1 MKNQNKTQT
10 PKNKKNTTA
19 KKMPKRKSK
28 AGSPH
33 EKDHDALARV
43 GFSDIKGVR
52 GLLQTELPEDL
63 KAALDFS
70 TLQRISDSYTDESLK
85 STYSDKAFTCKSL
98 EGETAIIAFICEHK
112 SYIPNEPIHI
122 QLLKY
127 EVNHWQDTILAG
139 EPIAC
144 IITIVIYHGE
154 HDWAIKPFADYFNL
168 KTPVFRRYIPQFE
181 IIFINLRSMPEEK
194 ITANP
199 LLGKL
204 RAVLLSLKY
213 SHNPN
218 VLLEY
223 FNFILNFVLDSD
235 GNVTEVEI
243 RYFNAVVEYL
253 QRRTLITEEEYLQ
266 KIDNL
271 NDDLKTMATSTYHTI
286 LRNAYKRA
294 KIEVQAE
301 VRAEVQAEVRAEVQA
316 EVRAKL
322 EELVTNLLLEFNF
335 KDDKI
340 ANLANVP
347 LEFVKQIRDKL
358 AKRP

>member
-1 MKNQNKTQT
+1 MSKSNKDQSS
-10 PKNKKNTTA
+10 KK
-19 KKMPKRKSK
+19 KVPPRRKRKSG
-28 AGSPH
+28 ALH

-52 GLLQTELPEDL
+52 GLLLTELPDDL

-70 TLQRISDSYTDESLK
+70 TLQRISDSYTDDNLK

-122 QLLKY
+122 QLLQY
-127 EVNHWQDTILAG
+127 EINHWRETALAG
-139 EPIAC
+139 QTIAC
-144 IITIVIYHGE
+144 IIPIVIYHGVK
-154 HDWAIKPFADYFNL
+154 DWNIQPFPTYFNL
-168 KTPVFRRYIPQFE
+168 KTPVFHRYIPQFD
-181 IIFINLRSMPEEK
+181 IIFINLHSMPEEK
-194 ITANP
+194 IVANP

-204 RAVLLSLKY
+204 KAVLLSLKY

-223 FNFILNFVLDSD
+223 FNIILNFVLDSD
-235 GNVTEVEI
+235 GNITEVEI
-243 RYFNAVVEYL
+243 RYFNAVIEYL
-253 QRRTLITEEEYLQ
+253 QRRTLITEEEFLQ

-271 NDDLKTMATSTYHTI
+271 NDDLKNMATSTYHTI

-301 VRAEVQAEVRAEVQA
+301 VRAEVQAEVRA
-316 EVRAKL
+316 KL
-322 EELVTNLLLEFNF
+322 EELVTNLLLESNFN
-335 KDDKI
+335 DDKI

-347 LEFVKQIRDKL
+347 LEFVKQVREKL
-358 AKRP
+358 AKRT